1 MAADDILSQIG
12 LHWPNETF
20 TIEKD
25 DFCVMRLS

>member
-12 LHWPNETF
+12 LHWSNETF

-25 DFCVMRLS
+25 DFCIMTLS